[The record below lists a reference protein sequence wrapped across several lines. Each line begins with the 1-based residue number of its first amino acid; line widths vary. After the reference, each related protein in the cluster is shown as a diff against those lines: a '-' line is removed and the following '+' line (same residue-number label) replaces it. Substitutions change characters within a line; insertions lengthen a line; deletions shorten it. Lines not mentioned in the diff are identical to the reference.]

1 MHRIARLKQNAQCEL
16 LKSTLT
22 SIQTQISSPLV
33 QLYGQEQKED
43 LLYDAKFAKDM
54 VLEWKAF
61 ILRAQN
67 QDQAKQDALRSLD
80 NNTVLVIMDWAMKFI
95 QKKYREK
102 QSDTEHYL
110 GVASYVHLFDSC
122 AQDWLA
128 VLSIISH
135 LLKTAKVTK
144 PHITKAYLRSDGA
157 GCYHNN
163 NLIAA
168 VSEIGKR
175 IGTQILRYV

>member
-1 MHRIARLKQNAQCEL
+1 
-16 LKSTLT
+16 
-22 SIQTQISSPLV
+22 
-33 QLYGQEQKED
+33 
-43 LLYDAKFAKDM
+43 M
-54 VLEWKAF
+54 VLEWKAH

-102 QSDTEHYL
+102 QSEWYGKRGLNWHVSCIISTSDTERDL
-110 GVASYVHLFDSC
+110 EVASYVHLFDSC

-128 VLSIISH
+128 VLSIVSH
-135 LLKTAKVTK
+135 LLKTAKATK
-144 PHITKAYLRSDGA
+144 PQITKAHLRSDGA

-168 VSEIGKR
+168 VSEIGKH
-175 IGTQILRYV
+175 IGIQILRYV